1 LAEAGEKRAPAEL
14 ARLFGA
20 ERFATPPEALAARL
34 ARCRAVVLDWDGVA
48 GPGFKGPSAPASFNE
63 IDAMGLNLLR
73 YALWRRGGAT
83 RIPPVVVISGQ
94 RDPAALALAERDRL
108 DALYM
113 GFLDK
118 RLALEHLC
126 AARGLAPEEV
136 MFVFDDVID
145 LGVAERC
152 GARFLVARPAM
163 PLVEAF
169 ARERGLC
176 DYVVRAPAGAGA
188 AREACEVAL
197 ALLQVHEEVFVAR
210 GWFDAGYRSYLEAR
224 RSVPPV
230 SRWVAERDAQ
240 SGQDVVRAASEAGAS
255 PSR

>member
-1 LAEAGEKRAPAEL
+1 LAEIGERRTPAEV

-20 ERFATPPEALAARL
+20 DRFVAAPERLAERL
-34 ARCRAVVLDWDGVA
+34 ARCRAVVLDWDGVLGTGQK
-48 GPGFKGPSAPASFNE
+48 GPGAPAAFNE

-73 YALWRRGGAT
+73 YALWRRGGAKVVPT
-83 RIPPVVVISGQ
+83 MVVVSGQ

-126 AARGLAPEEV
+126 ARHGVEPAEV
-136 MFVFDDVID
+136 LFVFDDVID
-145 LGVAERC
+145 LGMAERC
-152 GARFLVARPAM
+152 GARFLVARPAQ
-163 PLVEAF
+163 PLVEAY
-169 ARERGLC
+169 ARRRGLC

-197 ALLQVHEEVFVAR
+197 ALLGDDEEVFTAR
-210 GWFDAGYRSYLEAR
+210 GWFADSYRAYLEAR
-224 RSVPPV
+224 AG
-230 SRWVAERDAQ
+230 VAPAARYV
-240 SGQDVVRAASEAGAS
+240 VVRDPQTGTESVADAR
-255 PSR
+255 P

>member
-1 LAEAGEKRAPAEL
+1 LAESGERRAPGEVAQI
-14 ARLFGA
+14 FGA
-20 ERFATPPEALAARL
+20 ERFATAPAALAERL
-34 ARCRAVVLDWDGVA
+34 ARCRAVVLDWDGVLGTGQK
-48 GPGFKGPSAPASFNE
+48 GPGAPAAFNE

-83 RIPPVVVISGQ
+83 AVPPMVIISGQ
-94 RDPAALALAERDRL
+94 RDPAALAFAERDRL

-126 AARGLAPEEV
+126 EARGLEPSELL
-136 MFVFDDVID
+136 FVFDDVID
-145 LGVAERC
+145 LGMAERC

-169 ARERGLC
+169 ARRRGLC

-197 ALLQVHEEVFVAR
+197 ALLHADEEVFAAR
-210 GWFDAGYRSYLEAR
+210 GWFHASYRSYLEAR
-224 RSVPPV
+224 KAVPSAPRYV
-230 SRWVAERDAQ
+230 VARDPH
-240 SGQDVVRAASEAGAS
+240 SGEDVVREDGS
-255 PSR
+255 

>member
-1 LAEAGEKRAPAEL
+1 MAEPGAGAGRAPAEV
-14 ARLFGA
+14 ARVFGA
-20 ERFATPPEALAARL
+20 ERFAAPPEALAGRL
-34 ARCRAVVLDWDGVA
+34 ARCRAVVLDWDGVV
-48 GPGFKGPSAPASFNE
+48 GPGLKGPGAPASFNE

-73 YALWRRGGAT
+73 YALWRRGGAAG
-83 RIPPVVVISGQ
+83 IPPMVVISGQ

-118 RLALEHLC
+118 RLALAHLC
-126 AARGLAPEEV
+126 RTRGLQPAEL

-145 LGVAERC
+145 LGMAEQC

-163 PLVEAF
+163 PLVEAY
-169 ARERGLC
+169 ARRRGLC

-197 ALLQVHEEVFVAR
+197 ALLGQDEEVFAAR
-210 GWFDAGYRSYLEAR
+210 GWFDPSYRAYLEAR
-224 RSVPPV
+224 KAVPPAA
-230 SRWVAERDAQ
+230 RWVVERDPR
-240 SGQDVVRAASEAGAS
+240 SGEDVVREAG
-255 PSR
+255 RE

>member
-1 LAEAGEKRAPAEL
+1 MADPHAAARRAPAEV
-14 ARLFGA
+14 ARLFGPD
-20 ERFATPPEALAARL
+20 RFVTAPEALAERL
-34 ARCRAVVLDWDGVA
+34 ARCRAVVLDWDGVL
-48 GPGFKGPSAPASFNE
+48 GPGLKGPGAPAAFNE

-73 YALWRRGGAT
+73 YALWRRGGAAA
-83 RIPPVVVISGQ
+83 IPPLAIISGQ

-126 AARGLAPEEV
+126 RTRGLDPAELI
-136 MFVFDDVID
+136 FVFDDVID
-145 LGVAERC
+145 LGMAERC

-163 PLVEAF
+163 PLVEAY
-169 ARERGLC
+169 ARRRGLC

-197 ALLQVHEEVFVAR
+197 ALMGADEQVFEAR
-210 GWFDAGYRSYLEAR
+210 GWFHASYRSYLEAR
-224 RSVPPV
+224 KAVPPAPRYV
-230 SRWVAERDAQ
+230 VERDPH
-240 SGQDVVRAASEAGAS
+240 GGEDVVREARGE
-255 PSR
+255 